1 MLKPICL
8 RTAIILVCAAV
19 SGVAAQEAPKSGSK
33 PTLPAKYEA
42 TAFDQT
48 AALGSKSKSF
58 GLTIYVNGLSSEA
71 EIRELRGVLKDKGQD
86 GLVNALQKMKDQGR
100 LSSTGDTGYG
110 MRLATMLPK
119 TDGGYHIVL
128 VTDTPINF
136 LEGASSKRSRD
147 YPLGIVV
154 LDVDKNGKGSGVFA
168 PACSLKINEK
178 DELEMERYGDKPY
191 RLENVRLQQ

>member
-19 SGVAAQEAPKSGSK
+19 SGVAAQETQKSNSK

-48 AALGSKSKSF
+48 GALGSKSF

-86 GLVNALQKMKDQGR
+86 GLVSALQKMKDQGR

-119 TDGGYHIVL
+119 KDGGYHIVL
-128 VTDTPINF
+128 VTVTPINF

>member
-19 SGVAAQEAPKSGSK
+19 SGVAAQETQKSDSK

-48 AALGSKSKSF
+48 GALGSKSI

-86 GLVNALQKMKDQGR
+86 GLVSALQKMKDQGEISNFR
-100 LSSTGDTGYG
+100 LPRT
-110 MRLATMLPK
+110 
-119 TDGGYHIVL
+119 
-128 VTDTPINF
+128 
-136 LEGASSKRSRD
+136 
-147 YPLGIVV
+147 
-154 LDVDKNGKGSGVFA
+154 
-168 PACSLKINEK
+168 
-178 DELEMERYGDKPY
+178 Y
-191 RLENVRLQQ
+191 R

>member
-1 MLKPICL
+1 MLRLVHL
-8 RTAIILVCAAV
+8 RAVLIFLCAALF
-19 SGVAAQEAPKSGSK
+19 GGAAQEGQKSDNK
-33 PTLPAKYEA
+33 PALPAKYEA

-48 AALGSKSKSF
+48 GAVGSKSF

-71 EIRELRGVLKDKGQD
+71 QIRELRGVLKDKGQG

-100 LSSTGDTGYG
+100 LTSTGGTGYG
-110 MRLATMLPK
+110 MRLATMLPNK
-119 TDGGYHIVL
+119 EGGYHIVL
-128 VTDTPINF
+128 VTVTPINF
-136 LEGASSKRSRD
+136 LQGASSERSRD

-154 LDVDKNGKGSGVFA
+154 LDVDKSGKGSGVFA

-191 RLENVRLQQ
+191 RLENVYLQK